1 MIYLFVLIH
10 RYELMFIVIEVIIML
25 FYYIVFMNILYLCV
39 DEVRQILYVGFV
51 DAFVKLYII
60 Y

>member
-10 RYELMFIVIEVIIML
+10 RYELMFIVIEVTIML
-25 FYYIVFMNILYLCV
+25 FCYIAFRNILYLCV
-39 DEVRQILYVGFV
+39 DEAKQILYVDFV
-51 DAFVKLYII
+51 DAFVKLY